1 MVKGMLTV
9 MPYLMIS
16 FIRSSSIVA
25 RKVSLGCSISGTT
38 SSRIFA
44 TLQIT
49 MKSFC
54 VYKDKIS
61 ALWITKSENK
71 LYTALCSWEVWYYL
85 YIYVYLY
92 KAFFQKKTLLE
103 KNFFKEWREEKQIV
117 TGTWILALSL
127 TYHVIFGS
135 LIHNATVTLFL
146 PKMHCQFWTMV
157 FNRVFYQDWYHFQ
170 D

>member
-1 MVKGMLTV
+1 MIKLSFVNSILLNTKMVNSMLTV

-54 VYKDKIS
+54 VYRDKIS
-61 ALWITKSENK
+61 ALWISKSQKK
-71 LYTALCSWEVWYYL
+71 LYIVLCISGYS
-85 YIYVYLY
+85 IYECNISV
-92 KAFFQKKTLLE
+92 KKIRKE
-103 KNFFKEWREEKQIV
+103 IFKVRRKEYQTVSR
-117 TGTWILALSL
+117 TWILTMPL
-127 TYHVIFGS
+127 TCHMTFES
-135 LIHNATVTLFL
+135 LI
-146 PKMHCQFWTMV
+146 
-157 FNRVFYQDWYHFQ
+157 
-170 D
+170 

>member
-1 MVKGMLTV
+1 MIKLSFVNYILINTEMVKWMLTV

-61 ALWITKSENK
+61 ALWKTKSENK
-71 LYTALCSWEVWYYL
+71 LYTALRSWEVWYYFFI
-85 YIYVYLY
+85 YIYMYIYIKL
-92 KAFFQKKTLLE
+92 FFKTKTLVE
-103 KNFFKEWREEKQIV
+103 KNFFKEWREEQQIV

-135 LIHNATVTLFL
+135 LNHNATITLFL
-146 PKMHCQFWTMV
+146 PKMH
-157 FNRVFYQDWYHFQ
+157 
-170 D
+170 

>member
-1 MVKGMLTV
+1 MELTIVSIETGPYEFKILCHFIYNGPKTAHTMLYYLKDIEKIATETKDEDEGKKQKIKFSFVNCIPVDRMLTV

-54 VYKDKIS
+54 V
-61 ALWITKSENK
+61 
-71 LYTALCSWEVWYYL
+71 
-85 YIYVYLY
+85 
-92 KAFFQKKTLLE
+92 
-103 KNFFKEWREEKQIV
+103 
-117 TGTWILALSL
+117 
-127 TYHVIFGS
+127 
-135 LIHNATVTLFL
+135 
-146 PKMHCQFWTMV
+146 
-157 FNRVFYQDWYHFQ
+157 
-170 D
+170 